1 MGVRTKYMSY
11 ALELYHHGIIGQKWG
26 VRRYQNSD
34 GTLTSEGKIRY
45 AQQIQ
50 KEAQK
55 DAQRWSDAKAAYGE
69 GAGTRR
75 KLLEKELSIKRK
87 DKEYARAYSE
97 AQKHVDVEKS
107 IKRAENLN
115 KHSGSFSRGH
125 YLADKG
131 KTSLTALLKG
141 VSGGLM
147 ASGSMAFGAYMNQ
160 QANGEEFVTKA
171 LYGVAGATA
180 VVSLYNGIKDAYSV
194 HYYEKN
200 KRF

>member
-1 MGVRTKYMSY
+1 MTY
-11 ALELYHHGIIGQKWG
+11 ANKGEISMNNRYELYHHGILGQKWG

-34 GTLTSEGKIRY
+34 GTLTNEGKIRY

-50 KEAQK
+50 KEAHK

-75 KLLEKELSIKRK
+75 KLLEKELSIKRRDK
-87 DKEYARAYSE
+87 DYAKAYSE
-97 AQKHVDVEKS
+97 AEKYVDVEKS
-107 IKRAENLN
+107 MKRAEALN
-115 KHSGSFSRGH
+115 RHSGAFSRGH

-131 KTSLTALLKG
+131 RTSITALLNG
-141 VSGGLM
+141 MSGGLM
-147 ASGSMAFGAYMNQ
+147 AFGAYSNR
-160 QANGEEFVTKA
+160 QANGADLVTKA

-180 VVSLYNGIKDAYSV
+180 VVSLYKGTKDAYSV